1 MSGMTDRFRALHSH
15 GTFVMPNPWDLGTA
29 RFLESLGFSAL
40 ATTSWGLAASLGRPD
55 QTVTRDEMLTHTT
68 SLVTA
73 ISVPL
78 NIDSERCYADDLAG
92 VTETVRLLAEAGAA
106 GCSIEDYNPA
116 TRAIDPIELATE
128 RVAAAAEGA
137 KRSGLVLTARAE
149 NPFYGFRDLDD
160 TIARLCSYRDAGAEV
175 VYAPGLVEVD
185 DIARVVAET
194 GVPVNVL
201 ARSNGP
207 SVSRLSELGVRRI
220 STGGALARASFEL
233 LNRAARELLDHGTSS
248 YTIGSLTA
256 DDYKKAFG

>member
-1 MSGMTDRFRALHSH
+1 MSEMTDRFRALHSD

-40 ATTSWGLAASLGRPD
+40 ATTSWGFAASLGRPD
-55 QTVTRDEMLTHTT
+55 QTVTRDEMVAHTAA
-68 SLVTA
+68 LVAA
-73 ISVPL
+73 IKVPL
-78 NIDSERCYADDLAG
+78 NIDSERCYAEDVAG
-92 VTETVRLLAEAGAA
+92 VTKTVRLLGEAGAA

-116 TRAIDPIELATE
+116 TRAIDPIDLATE

-137 KRSGLVLTARAE
+137 KESGLVLTARAE
-149 NPFYGFRDLDD
+149 NPFYGFHDLDD

-175 VYAPGLVEVD
+175 MYAPGLVD
-185 DIARVVAET
+185 PDQIARVVAET

-207 SVSRLSELGVRRI
+207 TVQRLGELGVRRI
-220 STGGALARASFEL
+220 STGGAIARASFEL
-233 LNRAARELLDHGTSS
+233 LNRAARELLDQGTST
-248 YTIGSLTA
+248 YTVGTLTA